1 MNAVTIIKKMS
12 IMKEND
18 PRLIFVDTLR
28 RAVAYLEYLKACG
41 VEGISVSPASFAL
54 SPEPRVGASSQG
66 DGWTGFAPRP
76 QAGHGAPGLEAV
88 RDDLGDCRRCRLHT
102 ARTRLV
108 FGVGN
113 PEADLMFIGEG
124 PGEEEDR
131 RGEPFVGAAG
141 AYLTR
146 IIENGM
152 EKKRSDVYI
161 TNIVK
166 CRPPGN
172 RDPEPEEIASCRP
185 FLDRQIHAVRPRA
198 IMTLGRPATSTLM
211 DRPVSI
217 TKVRGTWSEYLGVK
231 VMATYHPAYILHQNY
246 DRRLRAELWEDVKA
260 VMRELGWPIPEA
272 GG

>member
-1 MNAVTIIKKMS
+1 MS
-12 IMKEND
+12 IMREDD
-18 PRLIFVDTLR
+18 PRLVFADTLR
-28 RAVAYLEYLKACG
+28 RAVAYLEYLKSCG
-41 VEGISVSPASFAL
+41 VEGISVSPSYYAL
-54 SPEPRVGASSQG
+54 SPEPQVGASSPEG
-66 DGWTGFAPRP
+66 GRAGFVRSS
-76 QAGHGAPGLEAV
+76 QAICGAPGLEEI

-108 FGVGN
+108 FGTGN

-152 EKKRSDVYI
+152 QKKRSHVYI

-172 RDPEPEEIASCRP
+172 RDPEPEEITSCRP
-185 FLDRQIHAVRPRA
+185 FLDRQIQAVRPRV

-217 TKVRGTWSEYLGVK
+217 TRERGTWFEYLGVK
-231 VMATYHPAYILHQNY
+231 VMASYHPAYILHQNY

-260 VMRELGWPIPEA
+260 VMRELDWRIPEA